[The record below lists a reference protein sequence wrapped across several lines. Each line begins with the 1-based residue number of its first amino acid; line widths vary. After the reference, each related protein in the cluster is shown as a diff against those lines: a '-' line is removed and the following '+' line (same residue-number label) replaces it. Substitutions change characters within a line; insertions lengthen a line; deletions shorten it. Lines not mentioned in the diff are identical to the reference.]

1 MITEAHVGFS
11 RLQELLELPDYIHPS
26 KKAISK
32 ESNICIE
39 IANGSL
45 AWEVMKENTDKKKGK
60 KESKEVQNSVELIS
74 CLFDINLKVKRG
86 QLVGVAGEVGS
97 GKTSLIGAVMGEVG
111 LHRHDYA

>member
-11 RLQELLELPDYIHPS
+11 RLQELLELPDYVHPS

-32 ESNICIE
+32 ESNLCIE
-39 IANGSL
+39 ITDGSL
-45 AWEVMKENTDKKKGK
+45 AWEVMKEKTDKKKGK
-60 KESKEVQNSVELIS
+60 KKSKEEKEALKSGELLP
-74 CLFDINLKVKRG
+74 CLFDINLKLKRG

-111 LHRHDYA
+111 